1 MSKYSH
7 FHVLVSRD
15 FNQIKIQIQF
25 SLLPYVLKMEH
36 FIELFCQLLLPN
48 WQKYRILFKVHNN
61 TFQKSEQIFEEN
73 KIDQDKCGAE
83 AWGYASAGKFMIS
96 FIS

>member
-1 MSKYSH
+1 
-7 FHVLVSRD
+7 
-15 FNQIKIQIQF
+15 
-25 SLLPYVLKMEH
+25 MEH

-96 FIS
+96 VISWKSKKNSAMAVHFEAWPVTMIIFDDFMGY